1 MRTTANRFDARM
13 AAVNTATFAIGRY
26 IGGPFSTSIDS
37 AEDFRQLPVGYSAG
51 IATDRIDV
59 LSKLAKH

>member
-1 MRTTANRFDARM
+1 M
-13 AAVNTATFAIGRY
+13 AAVNTATFAIRRY

-37 AEDFRQLPVGYSAG
+37 AEDFRQLPVGYSGG